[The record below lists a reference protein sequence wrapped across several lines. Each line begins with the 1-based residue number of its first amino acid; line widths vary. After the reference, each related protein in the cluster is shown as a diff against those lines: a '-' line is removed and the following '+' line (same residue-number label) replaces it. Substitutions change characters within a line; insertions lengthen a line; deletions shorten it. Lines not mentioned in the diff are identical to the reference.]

1 MIKWCNTSKM
11 YARCKVNPIYKHIAS
26 VWIGIIIASGVCV
39 LLLFSFL
46 FLHFS
51 TFRDKFY
58 YSSLFTHCSRTVHKT
73 HNYFIDPQLLYS
85 EKKIYIKNGTH
96 STIQTFKN
104 YFATVFS
111 VFNFQFS
118 VSAKISNI
126 QTDP

>member
-85 EKKIYIKNGTH
+85 EKKYILKMGPMAL
-96 STIQTFKN
+96 FKHLKIILLQC
-104 YFATVFS
+104 
-111 VFNFQFS
+111 FQFLIFS
-118 VSAKISNI
+118 FQFQQK
-126 QTDP
+126 